1 MILRTNEENASSG
14 RRTGPGRSIAR
25 AGALSSLMILAAA
38 CGSSSSTPSTTTSH
52 SSGTSV
58 LDLPATGS
66 VGGVILEVTSSPRT
80 GKAGSAKITSKATL
94 KGTVGPGSLKF
105 ALTTTPADGSKKPVD
120 VQSVSVASA
129 GTFSLPKAYS
139 PATPG
144 NWAVTVTYDPKDSAQ
159 PSLSVSGQPPLK
171 GAKPPFPQLVT
182 LISR

>member
-1 MILRTNEENASSG
+1 MILRTNGENASSD
-14 RRTGPGRSIAR
+14 RRTGRGRSVAR
-25 AGALSSLMILAAA
+25 ASALSSFAFLATA
-38 CGSSSSTPSTTTSH
+38 CGTSTSMPPTTTSH
-52 SSGTSV
+52 SSSTSV

-66 VGGVILEVTSSPRT
+66 VGGVILEVTSSPRA
-80 GKAGSAKITSKATL
+80 GKAGSAQITSKATL
-94 KGTVGPGSLKF
+94 KGTVGPGALKF

-139 PATPG
+139 PSTPG
-144 NWAVTVTYDPKDSAQ
+144 HWAVTVTYDPKDSAQ

-182 LISR
+182 MISR